1 MGKPLAV
8 ELDFSVLY
16 EDDDVIVV
24 DKPAPLLTHPTEIN
38 DEYSLW
44 TGLREL
50 LVYELACGGQVSLV
64 NRLDRETSGVIL
76 VAKHYE
82 AARSLGKAMQER
94 LLHKTYLAVVQGCPA
109 WLRARCDRPIARLL
123 DVGESEVRVRQCCH
137 PSGKPCCTD
146 FRVEQRCVGR
156 EHLPDMAL
164 LRCEAH
170 TGRMHQIRVHLE
182 QLGYPLVG
190 DKIYGGDPTCYL
202 RFMREG
208 WTPELAQQL
217 LIPRHALHASEIR
230 FPHPRTGEEM
240 CVHAPLSSSL
250 VRLTSEK

>member
-1 MGKPLAV
+1 MAKPLAV
-8 ELDFSVLY
+8 ELDFTVLY
-16 EDDDVIVV
+16 EDDDVLVV

-38 DEYSLW
+38 DQYSLW

-82 AARSLGKAMQER
+82 AARALGKAMQER
-94 LLHKTYLAVVQGCPA
+94 LLHKSYLAVVQGCPA
-109 WLRARCDRPIARLL
+109 WQRAGCNEPITRLL

-137 PSGKPCCTD
+137 PSGKASSTD
-146 FRVEQRCVGR
+146 FSVLQRCR
-156 EHLPDMAL
+156 ERKTLPDMAL
-164 LRCEAH
+164 LRCQAH

-182 QLGYPLVG
+182 HLGYPLVG

-202 RFMREG
+202 RFMKEG
-208 WTPELAQQL
+208 WSPELAQQL
-217 LIPRHALHASEIR
+217 IIARHALHASEIQ
-230 FPHPRTGEEM
+230 FPHPRSGETM
-240 CVHAPLSSSL
+240 QVHAPLPPSL
-250 VRLTSEK
+250 QYLLKP